1 MDGDRR
7 LRGNDR
13 ANRRFLLVWLALSA
27 LILLAAMQRLMQ
39 GQFPDPDDA
48 LRLVQLRDLLAGQ
61 NWFDTTQYRI
71 DPPGG
76 SPMHWSRLVDIPLV
90 LVIGLL
96 APLFGQA
103 NAEQI
108 ALIAVPLLTFGVALW
123 FIGRLAWRLFDKQV
137 ATYAMLVCGFMPALL
152 FQFQPLRIDHHGW
165 QIASVCAAIWALALR
180 KPHHGGAVAG
190 IAMAVGLSISI
201 EILPMAA
208 TFAAVLFL
216 RWLRDHHARW
226 WLVAYLQALAIGL
239 GLIFLLTRGTRDLAQ
254 HCDAVSPAHIGFFLV
269 VALGVGA
276 IGWRSRATSA
286 MLLVLVAIVGALGVG
301 FFAFSSPECTTTP
314 FGSLDPL
321 VKDFWY
327 VNVLEGQPY
336 WRQSQAAAL
345 PVMVQLL
352 VGLAAAIALR
362 ARSRDWLRDWWTDY
376 ALLLAG
382 ALLLSLLVWRSA
394 AFASAMAAIP
404 LGWVLASLL
413 ARLRQADGVGGKLA
427 AVALIILLL
436 APSTPLFFQRKL
448 MPQDADKQIAL
459 VEESGCEI
467 RQQAAKLDRLA
478 PATLFAPLDIGP
490 AILVKSRHAVVA
502 TGHHRA
508 ETAMHDVIAAFTSD
522 PDKAR
527 QIVER
532 HGGDYIVMCSDLV
545 EPRLYASANPD
556 GLMAR
561 LLAGN
566 APDWLEPVAFDGPEE
581 FRIWKVRKEPAARPE

>member
-1 MDGDRR
+1 MDSDRR
-7 LRGNDR
+7 LRGHER
-13 ANRRFLLVWLALSA
+13 PNRRILLVWLALSA
-27 LILLAAMQRLMQ
+27 LILLAAMQRIMQ

-48 LRLVQLRDLLAGQ
+48 LRLVQVRDLLAGQ

-96 APLFGQA
+96 TPLFGQST
-103 NAEQI
+103 AEQV

-123 FIGRLAWRLFDKQV
+123 CIGRLAWRLFDKQV

-165 QIASVCAAIWALALR
+165 QIASVCAALWALALR

-208 TFAAVLFL
+208 TFAAVLFV

-239 GLIFLLTRGTRDLAQ
+239 GAIFLLTRGLRDLAQ
-254 HCDAVSPAHIGFFLV
+254 HCDAISPAHIGFFLV

-276 IGWRSRATSA
+276 IGWRSRATSLA
-286 MLLVLVAIVGALGVG
+286 LIALLGLAGAAGIG
-301 FFAFSSPECTTTP
+301 FFALSSPDCVATP

-321 VKDFWY
+321 VKDYWY
-327 VNVLEGQPY
+327 VYVMEGQPY
-336 WRQSQAAAL
+336 WRQQQAQAV
-345 PVMVQLL
+345 PVLVQLL
-352 VGLAAAIALR
+352 VALAAALALR
-362 ARSRDWLRDWWTDY
+362 ARSKDWLRNWWTDY

-382 ALLLSLLVWRSA
+382 ALLLALFVWRSA
-394 AFASAMAAIP
+394 AFASALAAIP
-404 LGWVLASLL
+404 LGWLL
-413 ARLRQADGVGGKLA
+413 AGLLTRLRHAQGAGGKVGA
-427 AVALIILLL
+427 IALIVLLL
-436 APSTPLFFQRKL
+436 APSTPLFLQRKL
-448 MPQDADKQIAL
+448 IPLEDEAQVTH
-459 VEESGCEI
+459 VEESGCAI
-467 RQQAAKLDRLA
+467 REQAAKLDALA

-522 PDKAR
+522 PDEAR
-527 QIVER
+527 QIVKR

-545 EPRLYASANPD
+545 EPRLYASANPQ

-566 APDWLEPVAFDGPEE
+566 TPGWLEPVAFDGPAE
-581 FRIWKVRKEPAARPE
+581 FRIWKVRKEPGAKPE